1 MRRVTRLLTAFGA
14 LLVVVAS
21 GTAFAQ
27 ASIAGTVRDSSGGVL
42 PGVTVEA
49 SSDALIG
56 KTRSVESDATG
67 HYQIVDL
74 RPGVYVV
81 TFTLQGF
88 STVKREGIELA
99 GTFTAQVNAD
109 LKVGA
114 LQETVVVT
122 GETPVVDVHSAVQ
135 ERSLNQELIDSV
147 PTSRLFM
154 TLGVLI
160 PGMNISGAGSGN
172 GSQDVGGLLGDTMA
186 DLTINGSRTSDERLY
201 VDGMSIGHPERTGSQ
216 ASGLTPNMGSAQEV
230 NVKVTGGLGEAETA
244 GVRVNIV
251 PKEGG
256 NRFTTS
262 TFLSGSWSALQ
273 SSNFTEELKARQL
286 PTPNEMKRTWDI
298 NPSFGGPLKK
308 DKIWFY
314 SSFRHLKADNYPAG
328 IYPNINAN
336 NPDSW
341 TYVPDTNYTSAPKP
355 VDDQY
360 WRSINLRL
368 TWQVNAKNKISVFE
382 DEQGRCRC
390 HASIGAT
397 RSPEATTQT
406 VFGGAFGNNR
416 LFQGTWTSP
425 LTSRLLLEAGA
436 TSAPLTDWGAKFLED
451 RDPALYSVMI
461 PATEQS
467 IGLGYRAPNTFQHA
481 NDLTFNWRASA
492 TYVTG
497 AHNFKVGVTDQWSQR
512 RPYTYQPTGLDVSYR
527 FANAFV
533 PNPVV
538 NLLTMT
544 ALPNASLTD
553 FRSVAVYAQDS
564 WTTGKYT
571 VSGGI
576 RFDKFSTMFPK
587 QQLGPGRWIPV
598 PVVFEES
605 TGVNFKDITPRLGI
619 AVDIF
624 GTGKTALKANIGRFV
639 VAQDGSSTFGSP
651 LNPIGRFSTSTTR
664 AWTDGNRNFIQDCD
678 LLNPATQDNR
688 ASGGDL
694 CGPMSNPLFAQLAK
708 GQQVPFSSTYNPAIL
723 SGWGV
728 RPYDWEFSVGGQ
740 QELMPRVSLD
750 INYTRRWYGNFTVT
764 DNLAVTAAD
773 FTPFSVVAPSDS
785 RLPGGGGYTVT
796 GLYNVTEAGFVR
808 APNNYVTAAS
818 DFGKQIER
826 YNGLDVNINARPR
839 RGLLV
844 NGGIQIGRTLT
855 DTCDVT
861 PKIDSPS
868 VVSTGGT
875 LSAAKNCRVASRFLP
890 NIKALGSYTL
900 PKVDVQ
906 IGLTFQSVPGPE
918 LAANWA
924 VPTALAAQT
933 LLRPLSGSSPNIT
946 VNIVDPGTLYGDR
959 LNQLDLRLG
968 KILKYGRMR
977 TSVNVDIFN
986 LTNSN
991 VVTNPQNTFSATDPT
1006 VWLRPSAILA
1016 ARFVKLGAQIDF

>member
-314 SSFRHLKADNYPAG
+314 SSFRHLKADNCTHVAFVSRPFMGRPSRSLQFFNGAG
-328 IYPNINAN
+328 
-336 NPDSW
+336 
-341 TYVPDTNYTSAPKP
+341 
-355 VDDQY
+355 
-360 WRSINLRL
+360 
-368 TWQVNAKNKISVFE
+368 
-382 DEQGRCRC
+382 
-390 HASIGAT
+390 
-397 RSPEATTQT
+397 EA
-406 VFGGAFGNNR
+406 
-416 LFQGTWTSP
+416 
-425 LTSRLLLEAGA
+425 
-436 TSAPLTDWGAKFLED
+436 
-451 RDPALYSVMI
+451 M
-461 PATEQS
+461 
-467 IGLGYRAPNTFQHA
+467 
-481 NDLTFNWRASA
+481 
-492 TYVTG
+492 
-497 AHNFKVGVTDQWSQR
+497 FKVFVR
-512 RPYTYQPTGLDVSYR
+512 RDAER
-527 FANAFV
+527 
-533 PNPVV
+533 
-538 NLLTMT
+538 NLL
-544 ALPNASLTD
+544 AD
-553 FRSVAVYAQDS
+553 QVQ
-564 WTTGKYT
+564 
-571 VSGGI
+571 
-576 RFDKFSTMFPK
+576 RFDE
-587 QQLGPGRWIPV
+587 LRA
-598 PVVFEES
+598 
-605 TGVNFKDITPRLGI
+605 RLG
-619 AVDIF
+619 
-624 GTGKTALKANIGRFV
+624 G
-639 VAQDGSSTFGSP
+639 
-651 LNPIGRFSTSTTR
+651 
-664 AWTDGNRNFIQDCD
+664 
-678 LLNPATQDNR
+678 
-688 ASGGDL
+688 
-694 CGPMSNPLFAQLAK
+694 
-708 GQQVPFSSTYNPAIL
+708 
-723 SGWGV
+723 
-728 RPYDWEFSVGGQ
+728 
-740 QELMPRVSLD
+740 
-750 INYTRRWYGNFTVT
+750 
-764 DNLAVTAAD
+764 
-773 FTPFSVVAPSDS
+773 
-785 RLPGGGGYTVT
+785 
-796 GLYNVTEAGFVR
+796 
-808 APNNYVTAAS
+808 
-818 DFGKQIER
+818 
-826 YNGLDVNINARPR
+826 
-839 RGLLV
+839 
-844 NGGIQIGRTLT
+844 
-855 DTCDVT
+855 
-861 PKIDSPS
+861 
-868 VVSTGGT
+868 
-875 LSAAKNCRVASRFLP
+875 
-890 NIKALGSYTL
+890 
-900 PKVDVQ
+900 
-906 IGLTFQSVPGPE
+906 
-918 LAANWA
+918 
-924 VPTALAAQT
+924 
-933 LLRPLSGSSPNIT
+933 
-946 VNIVDPGTLYGDR
+946 
-959 LNQLDLRLG
+959 
-968 KILKYGRMR
+968 
-977 TSVNVDIFN
+977 
-986 LTNSN
+986 
-991 VVTNPQNTFSATDPT
+991 
-1006 VWLRPSAILA
+1006 
-1016 ARFVKLGAQIDF
+1016 